1 MQEYLDGTAPA
12 FLRSLIRENWGRG
25 GRFGDEGLWVRFL
38 PFFDEFLDALTEE
51 HKLDI
56 MVRQQECYFRKSDRN
71 TVSHRL
77 VMVNEV
83 CTYNGR

>member
-1 MQEYLDGTAPA
+1 MEPLPHSFGALYAKTG
-12 FLRSLIRENWGRG
+12 GRG

-56 MVRQQECYFRKSDRN
+56 MVRQQECYSEN
-71 TVSHRL
+71 LTEIQSV
-77 VMVNEV
+77 
-83 CTYNGR
+83 TA